1 MDHYAYLQTFMHIHE
16 KHRTFAD
23 NHKHSCTFA
32 NIHGFREHTN
42 TTRTLPQNL
51 YTPCALFV
59 RVTLRKSNT
68 HTQREQLNLNERY
81 RLVDAVVE
89 CNLRLVQRKPHSEQM
104 RAMQN

>member
-1 MDHYAYLQTFMHIHE
+1 M
-16 KHRTFAD
+16 
-23 NHKHSCTFA
+23 
-32 NIHGFREHTN
+32 TN
-42 TTRTLPQNL
+42 SKATDLKCVILGQICLVQLTGV
-51 YTPCALFV
+51 PCALFV

-89 CNLRLVQRKPHSEQM
+89 CNLRLVQRKPHSEQV